1 MKPRTRKNPPISKR
15 RQTGWLSFLTG
26 LALGL
31 FVALLVYLQSHNTLQ
46 NPVDQ
51 QTLQQEPVQ
60 GPEGNSSLPTAKP
73 RFDFYTILPEM
84 EVKVPEWKIDPE
96 GSEKQKAP
104 QEAPVTSSDGY
115 MLQVGSFQR
124 PEEAD
129 RAKARLALIG
139 VTAGIQK
146 VTVGGQDIWYR
157 VRVGPFKDLASLQ
170 ATRNLLT
177 ENNISFVLMRVKS

>member
-1 MKPRTRKNPPISKR
+1 MPPRTHQRPPISRR
-15 RQTGWLSFLTG
+15 RQAGWLSFLTG

-31 FVALLVYLQSHNTLQ
+31 FVALLVYLQSHSTLP
-46 NPVDQ
+46 NPMDQ
-51 QTLQQEPVQ
+51 QTVEQAPVQ
-60 GPEGNSSLPTAKP
+60 GPDNNPSTPTAKP

-84 EVKVPEWKIDPE
+84 EVKVPEWKIDTEEP
-96 GSEKQKAP
+96 QKP
-104 QEAPVTSSDGY
+104 QQETPATTSGDAY

-124 PEEAD
+124 LEEAD

-139 VTAGIQK
+139 VIAGIQK
-146 VTVGGQDIWYR
+146 VTVSGQDVWYR

>member
-1 MKPRTRKNPPISKR
+1 MTLRTHQRPPISRR
-15 RQTGWLSFLTG
+15 RQAGWLSFLTG

-46 NPVDQ
+46 NPLDQ
-51 QTLQQEPVQ
+51 QSVQQEPAQ
-60 GPEGNSSLPTAKP
+60 GPETNPSTPTAKP

-84 EVKVPEWKIDPE
+84 EVKVPEWKIDTE
-96 GSEKQKAP
+96 GSQKQKPP
-104 QEAPVTSSDGY
+104 QETPVTSSDGY

-124 PEEAD
+124 LEEAD